1 MAGPPL
7 PRRTAGPRTVV
18 IGAGA
23 VGLCCALEIALGGG
37 DVTVVDA
44 DPAWAPHETADA
56 APRAASYA
64 AAGMLGAFSEA
75 LHEGPGHHRKLPG
88 LCAAALRAWR
98 GLAESDA
105 TLARF
110 VRFPGALLLGH
121 DDADAARVRRAA
133 DRARAHG
140 ADVQFHEGLAP
151 DLDPKLYGVRVAA
164 TARIAD
170 EGVVSPTAML
180 TALAARVVTLG
191 GSLLRGR
198 TVLEIVT
205 GDGDVRGVEFDGGGG
220 LSADAVVV
228 ATGALAPPTLKAF
241 IPALKKLKPA
251 KGALGVTSASGLL
264 ATPEVVR
271 TPRLYFLRDGAE
283 IRFGATVEPGRAD
296 LDDDPEAIA
305 LLQKEL
311 HRTLP
316 GARFADPAR
325 QVGAGLRPMSPD
337 GAPLVGAHGPGGCYV
352 AVGHGRNGW
361 LLAALT
367 GAAIAA
373 MIRGE
378 EIAPE
383 WAPFRP
389 DRFG

>member
-1 MAGPPL
+1 MSGPPL

-23 VGLCCALEIALGGG
+23 VGLCCALEIARGGG

-44 DPAWAPHETADA
+44 DPAWTPHETAEG

-75 LHEGPGHHRKLPG
+75 LHEGPGHHRKLSG
-88 LCAAALRAWR
+88 LCAEALRAWR
-98 GLAESDA
+98 DLADTDP
-105 TLARF
+105 TLGRF
-110 VRFPGALLLGH
+110 VRFPGALLLAH
-121 DDADAARVRRAA
+121 DEADAVRVRRATE
-133 DRARAHG
+133 RARAQG
-140 ADVQFHEGLAP
+140 VDAQFFEGLAP
-151 DLDPKLYGVRVAA
+151 DLDAKLYGPKVVA

-170 EGVVSPTAML
+170 EGLVAPTAML

-191 GSLLRGR
+191 GSILRGR

-205 GDGDVRGVEFDGGGG
+205 ADGDVRGVEFDGGGG

-228 ATGALAPPTLKAF
+228 ATGALAPATLKAF

-251 KGALGVTSASGLL
+251 KGALGVTSATATL
-264 ATPEVVR
+264 ATPDVVR
-271 TPRLYFLRDGAE
+271 TPRLYFLRDHGE
-283 IRFGATVEPGRAD
+283 IRFGATIEPGRAD
-296 LDDDPEAIA
+296 LDDDPDAIA
-305 LLQKEL
+305 VLQKEL
-311 HRTLP
+311 QRTLP
-316 GARFADPAR
+316 GVRFPGEAR

-337 GAPLVGAHGPGGCYV
+337 GAPLVGPYGPGGCYV
-352 AVGHGRNGW
+352 AIGHGRNGW
-361 LLAALT
+361 LLAPLT
-367 GAAIAA
+367 GAAIAG

-378 EIAPE
+378 EIAQV
-383 WAPFRP
+383 WAPFGP